1 MAIFQQNDGTVYKE
15 LCRKVYRDL
24 LNIPNDRSR
33 VFDIGIGGGDGV
45 LDSYSEKRATMDI
58 TSVVRRR

>member
-1 MAIFQQNDGTVYKE
+1 MAIFQQNDGTVYKA

-33 VFDIGIGGGDGV
+33 VLDIGIGGGV